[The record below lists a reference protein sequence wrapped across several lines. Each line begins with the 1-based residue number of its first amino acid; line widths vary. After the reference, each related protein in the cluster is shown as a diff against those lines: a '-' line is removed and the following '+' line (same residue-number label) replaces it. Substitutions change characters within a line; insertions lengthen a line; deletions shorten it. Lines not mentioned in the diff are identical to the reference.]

1 MAIGTF
7 DQVFRRY
14 GILSKVYFP
23 RSSQKCLRMPLGKIS
38 DIYLQLKSKIVL
50 TIFSNSG
57 VPSIRAA
64 ETTSETRDREVA
76 FRVERHLHRVRPV
89 SRSQHGRAR
98 PQERDNSLRKDL
110 RTNEV
115 IFLFYQKL
123 TQFKSTFY

>member
-1 MAIGTF
+1 
-7 DQVFRRY
+7 
-14 GILSKVYFP
+14 
-23 RSSQKCLRMPLGKIS
+23 MPLGKIS
-38 DIYLQLKSKIVL
+38 EIYLQFKSKIVL

-57 VPSIRAA
+57 VPSIRAT

-115 IFLFYQKL
+115 IFLILSKTY
-123 TQFKSTFY
+123 TFYKYFLLVILMLFAIH

>member
-1 MAIGTF
+1 MIITE
-7 DQVFRRY
+7 
-14 GILSKVYFP
+14 ILT
-23 RSSQKCLRMPLGKIS
+23 LPLGKIS
-38 DIYLQLKSKIVL
+38 EIYLLSESEIVL

-57 VPSIRAA
+57 VPSIRAT

-110 RTNEV
+110 RTNDV
-115 IFLFYQKL
+115 IFFIIKNLHILQVLLLFIL
-123 TQFKSTFY
+123 MLFAIH